1 MEKIIQYLSQEYFG
15 NTLDQY
21 LYFFLIIIG
30 FAILAKAVYYIFKH
44 KARKL
49 TAMSDTKI
57 DDMIIDFVEEPIS
70 LILVVIGF
78 WTGFKTLNLSE
89 GFQEFVSEVLTIVFL
104 LIVTWLVV
112 RLVDVVVKG
121 FLSPLVAKSESKLD
135 DQIIPVIS
143 NLLKIAIWIM
153 VIIVLLSELG
163 YDVLSLV
170 TGLGL
175 GGVAIA
181 MAAKDTIGHMFGGF
195 NIFMNK
201 PFQIDDVVLF
211 KGHEGTIEEV
221 GLRMSSLRT
230 WDDTKVFIPNSEIA
244 NSVLENISAR
254 KAKRVVSNIHIAA
267 DSDSKA
273 IEKAT
278 DTIIETVKGING
290 VTETVRCDFYDYL
303 DYSLIFRLEYWIGLN
318 EDYYRMRNRVNIE
331 VKKVLEKMKIRL
343 STPPGVKAGG

>member
-1 MEKIIQYLSQEYFG
+1 MQKIIDYLSQDYFG
-15 NTLDQY
+15 NTLVQY

-49 TAMSDTKI
+49 ATMTDTKI

-70 LILVVIGF
+70 LILVVAGF
-78 WTGFKTLNLSE
+78 WVGFKALNLSE
-89 GFQEFVSEVLTIVFL
+89 GFEKFVSEVLTIVFL
-104 LIVTWLVV
+104 LIATWLVV

-121 FLSPLVAKSESKLD
+121 FLSPLVEKSESKLD
-135 DQIIPVIS
+135 DQVIPVIS
-143 NLLKIAIWIM
+143 NLAKIAIWIM

-201 PFQIDDVVLF
+201 PFQIDDIVNF
-211 KGHEGTIEEV
+211 KGQEGTIEEV

-230 WDDTKVFIPNSEIA
+230 WNDTKVFIPNSEIA
-244 NSVLENISAR
+244 NSILENISAR
-254 KAKRVVSNIHIAA
+254 KAKRVISTIHVAA
-267 DSDSKA
+267 DTDSKA

-278 DTIIETVKGING
+278 DAIAETVKGMDG
-290 VTETVRCDFYDYL
+290 VTETVRCDFFDYH
-303 DYSLIFRLEYWIGLN
+303 DYSLVFRLEYWVGLN
-318 EDYYRMRNRVNIE
+318 EDYYRTRNRVNIE
-331 VKKVLEKMKIRL
+331 AKKVLEKMKIRL
-343 STPPGVKAGG
+343 TTPPVVKAGG

>member
-1 MEKIIQYLSQEYFG
+1 MENLIKYLSQEYFG

-21 LYFFLIIIG
+21 LYFFIIIIG
-30 FAILAKAVYYIFKH
+30 FAILAKAIYYTFKY
-44 KARKL
+44 KISKL
-49 TAMSDTKI
+49 TNKTDTKI
-57 DDMIIDFVEEPIS
+57 DNMIIDFVEEPIS
-70 LILVVIGF
+70 LIIVILGF
-78 WTGFKTLNLSE
+78 WVAFKALNLSE
-89 GFQEFVSEVLTIVFL
+89 GFETFVSQVLTIVFL
-104 LIVTWLVV
+104 LIATWLVV

-135 DQIIPVIS
+135 DQVIPVIS
-143 NLLKIAIWIM
+143 NLAKIAIWIM

-230 WDDTKVFIPNSEIA
+230 WDDTKVYIPNSEIA

-254 KAKRVVSNIHIAA
+254 KAKRVVSNIHVAVDVNAA
-267 DSDSKA
+267 A

-278 DTIIETVKGING
+278 DTIVKTVKSIDGIR
-290 VTETVRCDFYDYL
+290 EDVRCDFNDYL
-303 DYSLIFRLEYWIGLN
+303 DFSLIFRLVYWVKLDQ
-318 EDYYRMRNRVNIE
+318 DYYGMRNKVNLQ

-343 STPPGVKAGG
+343 STPPGVKIGG